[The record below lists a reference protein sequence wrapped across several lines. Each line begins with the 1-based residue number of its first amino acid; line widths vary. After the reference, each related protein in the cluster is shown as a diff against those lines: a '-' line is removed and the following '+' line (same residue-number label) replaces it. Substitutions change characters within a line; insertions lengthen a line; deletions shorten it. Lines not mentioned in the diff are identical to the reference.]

1 MKSFSADIID
11 NLHPA
16 ASELSGFDRDIT
28 VEEIV
33 GLLDLMGN
41 SLKEILTR

>member
-11 NLHPA
+11 NLHPV
-16 ASELSGFDRDIT
+16 ASELSGFHKDIT

-33 GLLDLMGN
+33 GILDLMGD
-41 SLKEILTR
+41 SLF